1 MLPPPERAKALAAIA
16 PTAVELAALE
26 YEWRRFWA
34 RPKQVAPSWRWSTWL
49 VLAGRGFGKTRTGA
63 EWCREVAESG
73 RCKRL
78 HLVART
84 AADVRDVLVGG
95 ESGILAISPPWFRPR
110 WEPSKRLLTWPNGA
124 IALTYSADEP
134 DQLRGPQCDGAWADE
149 LAAWRYPDAWDQLQ
163 FGLRLGSDPQCVV
176 TTTPRPTPII
186 RALVDDATTAVTR
199 GSTYENRG
207 NLAPAFVQK
216 ILSKYEGTRLGRQ
229 ELLAE
234 ILDDAPGALW
244 KRDDIER
251 ARVKA
256 APQRGF
262 RRVVVAVDPAASV
275 SEDSDETGIVVV
287 GLGFDG
293 HAYVLDDA
301 SGKYTPSEWARQ
313 VCRLYR
319 EWGADAVIGEVNNG
333 GDMVGAVVHTEDKTV
348 RFVPVRA
355 SRGKQTRAEPI
366 AALYEQGKVHHVGLF
381 AELEDQ
387 FCIWDPLVA
396 KKSPDRLDAAVWG
409 LTEFLPALTRG
420 PQTGSAMPPSTQND
434 RRSLD
439 GF

>member
-1 MLPPPERAKALAAIA
+1 MQQHESPAASIALLPPPERAKALAAIA

-293 HAYVLDDA
+293 HAYILDDA

-333 GDMVGAVVHTEDKTV
+333 GDRSARLCTPKT
-348 RFVPVRA
+348 RRSGSSLFARAAA
-355 SRGKQTRAEPI
+355 SR
-366 AALYEQGKVHHVGLF
+366 
-381 AELEDQ
+381 
-387 FCIWDPLVA
+387 
-396 KKSPDRLDAAVWG
+396 
-409 LTEFLPALTRG
+409 RG
-420 PQTGSAMPPSTQND
+420 PSRS
-434 RRSLD
+434 RRSTSKARSTTLAYSPNSRTNSAS
-439 GF
+439 GIRSSRRRAPTASTRPCGV